1 MLRRLAVL
9 AACVLLL
16 AAASTGSVY
25 VTTLP
30 SGADVWLDGT
40 HIGRSPLVLDA
51 VATGRHTLG
60 LTKSGWNPRQLDL
73 TVTEGQTTLSST
85 RLERAAGATTQPPPG
100 SIVVHGAQVRSVKID
115 GRTVTAEKDGSYPAT
130 AGMHQLVAQTSRG
143 RVSRDVTVWPQTRT
157 DVLVQPED
165 APARPSVVAPAEDY
179 LPQSAFRVDGER
191 VLIRYNRHEVIGRV
205 GETSYRVDGRSIDYD
220 AAPTLIGQRL
230 YLPID
235 LLKTIAG
242 TTDR

>member
-9 AACVLLL
+9 VACVLLL

-40 HIGRSPLVLDA
+40 YVGRSPLVLDA
-51 VATGRHTLG
+51 VPSGRHVLG

-73 TVTEGQTTLSST
+73 SVSGSQTTLSST
-85 RLERAAGATTQPPPG
+85 RLERAATNRVEPLPGTIAIRGA
-100 SIVVHGAQVRSVKID
+100 HVRSIRID
-115 GRTVTAEKDGSYPAT
+115 GVAVTAAKDGTYAAAT
-130 AGMHQLVAQTSRG
+130 GTHQLVIATDRG
-143 RVSRDVTVWPQTRT
+143 RVSREVTVWPQMRT
-157 DVLVQPED
+157 DVVVQPVDEQT
-165 APARPSVVAPAEDY
+165 RPSVVAPVEDY
-179 LPQSAFRVDGER
+179 LPKSAVRVDGER
-191 VLIRYNRHEVIGRV
+191 IMVRYNGHEVIGRV
-205 GETSYRVDGRSIDYD
+205 GETSYRVDGRAVDYD
-220 AAPTLIGQRL
+220 AAPTLIGPRL

-242 TTDR
+242 NTDR